1 MTIINLMLKD
11 MEAIY
16 MKTALVLGLN
26 GGFGGSVTEELLD
39 NGWSVTALVR
49 SKKVSIRDLKMSG

>member
-39 NGWSVTALVR
+39 NGWSVTALVL
-49 SKKVSIRDLKMSG
+49 SLIHI